1 MIRKSSTRNSM
12 LMDESRVINEI
23 IVKENQESNNNLEG
37 NLK

>member
-1 MIRKSSTRNSM
+1 MIRKSSARNSM

-23 IVKENQESNNNLEG
+23 IVKENQESNINLEG